1 MRERVHVMCAEKK
14 KEKKTKGKEEEEVWE
29 EEKQLQALPDQ
40 GADPPPTLRVLML
53 LTCSPLAFRFTFTF
67 HISRQHF
74 VIGPGRASSFA
85 QTNEFLLAPSVKTY
99 CNNL

>member
-14 KEKKTKGKEEEEVWE
+14 KKAKGREVEEVWE
-29 EEKQLQALPDQ
+29 GEKQLQALPDQ
-40 GADPPPTLRVLML
+40 GADPPFTLRVLIP

-74 VIGPGRASSFA
+74 VIGLGRASSFA

>member
-14 KEKKTKGKEEEEVWE
+14 KEKEEEEVWE
-29 EEKQLQALPDQ
+29 GEKRLQALPDQ
-40 GADPPPTLRVLML
+40 GADPPSTLRVLIP

-74 VIGPGRASSFA
+74 VIGPGVIFCA
-85 QTNEFLLAPSVKTY
+85 NK
-99 CNNL
+99 

>member
-14 KEKKTKGKEEEEVWE
+14 KEKEEEEVWE
-29 EEKQLQALPDQ
+29 REKQLQALPDQ
-40 GADPPPTLRVLML
+40 GADPPPTLRLLMP

-74 VIGPGRASSFA
+74 VIGPGVIFCA
-85 QTNEFLLAPSVKTY
+85 NK
-99 CNNL
+99 